1 MADETFET
9 KLQQLNQIVTN
20 LENGQVSLEQAI
32 AEFKQGMALSK
43 QLENTLANAE
53 KAVTQIMNDNNEEQ
67 PFQANNG
74 DEQ

>member
-20 LENGQVSLEQAI
+20 LENGQVPLEQAI

>member
-1 MADETFET
+1 MADESFET
-9 KLQQLNQIVTN
+9 KLQQLSQIVTN

-32 AEFKQGMALSK
+32 NEFKQGMLLSK

-67 PFQANNG
+67 PFQAKNG
-74 DEQ
+74 DEA

>member
-1 MADETFET
+1 MADEIFET

-20 LENGQVSLEQAI
+20 LENGQVPLEQAI

>member
-20 LENGQVSLEQAI
+20 LENGQFPLEQAI

-53 KAVTQIMNDNNEEQ
+53 KAVTKIMNDNNEEQ